1 MLSKIRIYHDR
12 DQSIDNFVRYNVRG
26 RRSYMKFIHLS
37 DLHLGKRVN
46 EYSMI
51 EDQKYILTKII
62 DIIDNENPDGVIIA
76 GDIYDKAVP
85 SAEAVQLFDNFLVSL
100 SKRKLQ
106 VFVISGNHDSPER
119 IAFAS
124 KIMDAS
130 GIHMSPVYDGNI
142 VPISMTDEF
151 GIVNIYML
159 PFIKPVHVR
168 RFCEDEIKTYTDA
181 IKYVISK
188 MKINSDNRNVLVTHQ
203 FVTGAKRSESE
214 EISVGGTDNV
224 DASVFECFDYVA
236 LGHIHS
242 PQNCGSNK
250 IRYCGTPL
258 KYSFSEA
265 KDRKS
270 VTVVELSEKGNTTYR
285 TVELVPM
292 HDLIELRGTYNDLML
307 KSFYENTT
315 WQEDYVHITLTDEDD
330 IPDAIGKL
338 RAVYHRLMK
347 LDYDNKRTRANAE
360 INGVTD
366 IGFKSPSE
374 LFSDFYELQ
383 NNQEMNEEQKKF
395 IIDLIEKIWEDEQ

>member
-1 MLSKIRIYHDR
+1 
-12 DQSIDNFVRYNVRG
+12 
-26 RRSYMKFIHLS
+26 MKFIHLS

-62 DIIDNENPDGVIIA
+62 GIIDNENPDGVIIA

-188 MKINSDNRNVLVTHQ
+188 MNLNSDNRNVLVTHQ

-224 DASVFECFDYVA
+224 DASVFERFDYVA

-383 NNQEMNEEQKKF
+383 NNREMNEEQKKF
-395 IIDLIEKIWEDEQ
+395 IIDLIEKIWGDEQ